1 MLLSTLSHCVRVDKA
16 RYCSPVQQGLAS
28 AFARLLAES
37 SCKLTHPKM
46 QGLLLQ
52 EWNKAL
58 LANDEYWDQNAF
70 NDLMNRGAR
79 FSEQRTDRLFL

>member
-1 MLLSTLSHCVRVDKA
+1 MLQSALSTVYELTKPATAALSGK
-16 RYCSPVQQGLAS
+16 LAS
-28 AFARLLAES
+28 AFARLPADSL
-37 SCKLTHPKM
+37 CKSTHLKM